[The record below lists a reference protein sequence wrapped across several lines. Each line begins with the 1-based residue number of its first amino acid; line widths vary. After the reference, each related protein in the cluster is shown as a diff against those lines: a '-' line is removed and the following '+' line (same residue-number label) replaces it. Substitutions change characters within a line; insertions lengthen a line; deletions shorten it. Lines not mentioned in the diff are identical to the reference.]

1 MDHAGLSIEMEY
13 EDPAPPLKRHSTKTN
28 VDKAGAEVGAKARRL
43 RISKLGRRTGLSD
56 DSDSE
61 SVFSDQSDLFCTQR
75 SETKDKL
82 YPAVAVKKLL
92 QETKNIK
99 RMNSESFFQ
108 DIQVV

>member
-1 MDHAGLSIEMEY
+1 M
-13 EDPAPPLKRHSTKTN
+13 
-28 VDKAGAEVGAKARRL
+28 DKAGAEVGAKTRRQ
-43 RISKLGRRTGLSD
+43 RISQLGRRTRLSD

-61 SVFSDQSDLFCTQR
+61 SMLSDQSDLFCTQR

-99 RMNSESFFQ
+99 RSHFFRIYRLSKVQ
-108 DIQVV
+108 SGLTSQEVYRLRKLWPK

>member
-1 MDHAGLSIEMEY
+1 MQKLALRL
-13 EDPAPPLKRHSTKTN
+13 EDRESASW
-28 VDKAGAEVGAKARRL
+28 V
-43 RISKLGRRTGLSD
+43 D

-61 SVFSDQSDLFCTQR
+61 SMLSDQSDLFCTQR